1 MEINCTENELL
12 TIKKVANAAQA
23 LGMEAYLIGGFVRDK
38 LLGRETKDADFVCVG
53 DGIVLAK
60 EVAKQFNP
68 VPQIDVFKNFG
79 TAHIKIFRGIAK
91 SLAEER
97 DQRTVLYCRRPHPL
111 HAGSRA
117 HQRDSDRVGQR
128 RQRCRF

>member
-53 DGIVLAK
+53 DGIELAK

-68 VPQIDVFKNFG
+68 VPQIDVFKNFV
-79 TAHIKIFRGIAK
+79 TAHNGVARQKISNRN
-91 SLAEER
+91 
-97 DQRTVLYCRRPHPL
+97 
-111 HAGSRA
+111 
-117 HQRDSDRVGQR
+117 
-128 RQRCRF
+128 